1 MLFLYAPDKSAPLNI
16 VRPVN
21 IESIERSGRTKADN
35 SASRSGLSSVA
46 SSENIE
52 FQLFENRSN
61 LKQMISKIAMH
72 MKDDVRRDFFKQI
85 DNLLDI
91 EEFTEDDSLINPR
104 SFHSFLNFFAVTS
117 GLKRIALTVAPSGN
131 TVASWLSNDESLHIE
146 FLSNGMAVAIASLIN
161 EGEKETIVRQ
171 GSVLSMGRF
180 LGDNNIHLH
189 VQKEMK

>member
-1 MLFLYAPDKSAPLNI
+1 MLFSYIPDESVPLNI

-21 IESIERSGRTKADN
+21 IESIERSGRTKEEN
-35 SASRSGLSSVA
+35 LMSRSALSSVA
-46 SSENIE
+46 SSEDIE

-72 MKDDVRRDFFKQI
+72 MKDDVRKDFFKQL

-91 EEFTEDDSLINPR
+91 EEFTDDDSLINPR

-131 TVASWLSNDESLHIE
+131 TVASWLLDNESLHIE
-146 FLSNGMAVAIASLIN
+146 FLSNSLATAVASLIN

-180 LGDNNIHLH
+180 LDDNNIHLH
-189 VQKEMK
+189 VKKDT